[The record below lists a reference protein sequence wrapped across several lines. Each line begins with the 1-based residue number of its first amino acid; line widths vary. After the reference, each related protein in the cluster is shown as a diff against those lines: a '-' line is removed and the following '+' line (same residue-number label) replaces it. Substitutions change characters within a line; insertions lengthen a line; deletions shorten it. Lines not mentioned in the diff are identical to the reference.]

1 MLANMYS
8 CYYDLHVRHFLTRG
22 IPASLMSWAVIVTIG
37 YGLMYIAG
45 L

>member
-1 MLANMYS
+1 MTEVPQTGQRYLQ
-8 CYYDLHVRHFLTRG
+8 VRHFLTRG
-22 IPASLMSWAVIVTIG
+22 IPASLMSFVVIVTIG